1 MNYLVRNIIISK
13 LADLGFI
20 LHWEHEEPETESWLQ
35 LSWGLGRLK
44 LENVVDGLAK
54 LKQFHT
60 LINSLLK
67 SKKVSLEW
75 NYLGLAAD
83 RENYLKLLEDFF
95 WQNQN
100 EQEIIAH
107 EEYLSWLENPWKL
120 LNQTTNLGLDIPLA
134 SDFFTDSSLNFFENL
149 EQTLASATNT
159 TNFQPYLIVSD
170 QASFQWSIN
179 LESEKI
185 ISGVVI
191 SSGKTS
197 YLEVYLN

>member
-1 MNYLVRNIIISK
+1 MNYQVRNIIISK

-20 LHWEHEEPETESWLQ
+20 LHWDQEEPETESWLQ
-35 LSWGLGRLK
+35 LCWGLGRLK

-54 LKQFHT
+54 LKQLHA

-67 SKKVSLEW
+67 SKKISLEW

-107 EEYLSWLENPWKL
+107 QEYLSWLENPWKL
-120 LNQTTNLGLDIPLA
+120 LNQATNLGLDIPLA
-134 SDFFTDSSLNFFENL
+134 TNFFTDSSLNFFENL

-179 LESEKI
+179 LEGEKI

>member
-1 MNYLVRNIIISK
+1 MNYQVRNIIISK

-20 LHWEHEEPETESWLQ
+20 LHWEQEEPETESWLQ

-54 LKQFHT
+54 LKQFHA

-120 LNQTTNLGLDIPLA
+120 LNQATNLGLDIPLA
-134 SDFFTDSSLNFFENL
+134 SNFFTDSSLNFFENL

-159 TNFQPYLIVSD
+159 TSFQPYLIVSD